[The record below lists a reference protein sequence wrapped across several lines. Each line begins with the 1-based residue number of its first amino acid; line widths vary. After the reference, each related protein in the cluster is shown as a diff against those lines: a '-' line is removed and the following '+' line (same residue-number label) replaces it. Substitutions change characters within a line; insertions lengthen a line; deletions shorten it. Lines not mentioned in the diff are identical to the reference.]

1 MSPECLHPPLG
12 AAARPNC
19 QVLGLRRRI
28 TLLLARLRRALP
40 SALAHKLGGNSAV
53 AVERRSR
60 DGCEGGG
67 GRPSRARQGRRGGAA
82 LRERPLPARLALAAA
97 RVPTL
102 LPGLRAGAAAR
113 ARRVGANWVP
123 AFPSP
128 TRPSPQRS
136 RSLEPD
142 SPPGKLSR
150 APAWLNLAPTQ
161 ARPSPY
167 PAGRPAASFI
177 TGLWPWLC
185 PSCGPTLSALN
196 PGLSG
201 PSKTHWHA
209 FPAFLLPSSQPSAL
223 CWPSPSPGSSLRS
236 GSLQRSLWAGRTH
249 RRALFPSALREMWGG
264 GALGSVAA
272 GTRSGCY
279 GQAGVGW
286 GEDLSERQSRLER
299 DIPAPS
305 MSAHLSCE
313 FFVHGHLQVEFWR

>member
-1 MSPECLHPPLG
+1 M
-12 AAARPNC
+12 
-19 QVLGLRRRI
+19 
-28 TLLLARLRRALP
+28 
-40 SALAHKLGGNSAV
+40 
-53 AVERRSR
+53 ERRSR

-67 GRPSRARQGRRGGAA
+67 GRPPRARQGRRGGAA
-82 LRERPLPARLALAAA
+82 LRERPLPARVALAAA

-102 LPGLRAGAAAR
+102 LPGLRAGAAAG

-177 TGLWPWLC
+177 TRPWPWLC
-185 PSCGPTLSALN
+185 ASCGPTLSALN

-264 GALGSVAA
+264 GPLGSVAA
-272 GTRSGCY
+272 GMDVMGRREWGEGKTFWEAEPAGAWHSRSLNVCPLVLWVFSPWTPPSRVREITCFSDSQEGNSY
-279 GQAGVGW
+279 HGVGGESARSAVLKVLLW
-286 GEDLSERQSRLER
+286 GYRST
-299 DIPAPS
+299 
-305 MSAHLSCE
+305 
-313 FFVHGHLQVEFWR
+313 F